1 LSCYVRLMRTEDVT
15 QVAKLDR
22 EAFPTQ
28 WPPTDYHHELQNRLA
43 HYVVACEARETV
55 EAPKVEAPPEK
66 SFFELASRVR
76 QLFNHN
82 RFFGNE
88 AHQPSNEYIVGFAGI
103 WIMAD
108 EAHFI
113 NIAVREDHRHQ
124 GIGELLL
131 ISIIDLATE
140 LNASIVTL
148 EVRTSNTAAQS
159 LYHKYG
165 FSQAGIRQG
174 YYTDNREDAILMSTE
189 KIASNPFQAQLNRL
203 KQAHSKRWGIPL
215 YQIVR

>member
-1 LSCYVRLMRTEDVT
+1 LSCYVRLMRKEDVA

-22 EAFPTQ
+22 EVFPTQ

-43 HYVVACEARETV
+43 HYIVACEARETV
-55 EAPKVEAPPEK
+55 ET
-66 SFFELASRVR
+66 
-76 QLFNHN
+76 
-82 RFFGNE
+82 
-88 AHQPSNEYIVGFAGI
+88 HQPSNEYIVGFAGI
-103 WIMAD
+103 WIMVD
-108 EAHFI
+108 EAHII
-113 NIAVREDHRHQ
+113 NIAVQEDHRRQ

-159 LYHKYG
+159 LYRKYG
-165 FSQAGIRQG
+165 FSQVGIRKG
-174 YYTDNREDAILMSTE
+174 YYTDNREDAIIMSTE
-189 KIASNPFQAQLNRL
+189 KITSTPFQTQLNHL
-203 KQAHSKRWGIPL
+203 KHAHSGKWGIPL